1 MCRCYWKDTILSE
14 SCFFAGL
21 YRKDAD
27 SEEPEDGRY
36 HRFENAAV
44 A

>member
-1 MCRCYWKDTILSE
+1 VKAVFSLL
-14 SCFFAGL
+14 GL

-27 SEEPEDGRY
+27 DEAEDGRY
-36 HRFENAAV
+36 HRFDNAAV